1 VDPLMLMFDEL
12 ARSEVVVANVRGV
25 LDRRIAEFELGSI
38 LARPLRA
45 AGMDVRGAGRTE
57 RASDKT

>member
-1 VDPLMLMFDEL
+1 MFDEL
-12 ARSEVVVANVRGV
+12 ARSEVVVANARGV

>member
-1 VDPLMLMFDEL
+1 VDPLTFDEL

-45 AGMDVRGAGRTE
+45 AGMDRRGAGRTE
-57 RASDKT
+57 RVSDKT

>member
-1 VDPLMLMFDEL
+1 VDPLMIDEL
-12 ARSEVVVANVRGV
+12 ARTEVVANARGV

-57 RASDKT
+57 RASHKT